1 MKNKKG
7 QFYIIAAIIIISVL
21 IGIFVV
27 GNYAKTKKDRGKI
40 YDLGEELDVET
51 GYVYDYGVYNGT
63 NISNLVERWANIYY
77 NYTQNLAEDW
87 VFIYG
92 NEKNATV
99 LYFTKNETGR
109 VCILGFNTCVIPED
123 TINRKGY
130 VSGKEIEII
139 FNELPYKFELKEGE
153 NFFFVIRGGEYVAT

>member
-99 LYFTKNETGR
+99 LYFTKNDSGCIQLVGFSE
-109 VCILGFNTCVIPED
+109 VCMER
-123 TINRKGY
+123 TIKGKGY

-153 NFFFVIRGGEYVAT
+153 NFFFVIRRGEYVAT